1 MNSIEPI
8 ENIRQAYKNIYGYD
22 NFADFESIVR
32 PSPVIAGIAYPNR
45 YRYRSRS
52 LWLEK
57 PYNLNRKWISV
68 PKWHRRKKP
77 KHIAFEID
85 GCENTSN
92 DPQSYLSYSPVIAGA
107 SYKPQRDSTVKT
119 LYNMNNP
126 LYSYYYGLY
135 GDINTLNV
143 NTGMNIFYVFLRLYR
158 KPST

>member
-22 NFADFESIVR
+22 NFVDFQSIVR
-32 PSPVIAGIAYPNR
+32 PSPVIAGVAYPNR

-68 PKWHRRKKP
+68 PKWRHRKRQ
-77 KHIAFEID
+77 KHIEFEVD
-85 GCENTSN
+85 GCENTST
-92 DPQSYLSYSPVIAGA
+92 DPLSYLSYSPVITGA
-107 SYKPQRDSTVKT
+107 PYNPQRDTTVKT
-119 LYNMNNP
+119 LYNMHNP

-135 GDINTLNV
+135 GETLNV
-143 NTGMNIFYVFLRLYR
+143 NTGMSVNIIVYR
-158 KPST
+158 I